1 MNLLDLFVKIAVKD
15 DASEK
20 IETLSGKFKNGLAAA
35 AKVGA
40 AAVGAAATG
49 IAVLTKNALNNYA
62 EYEQLVGG
70 VDTLFKDSS
79 AKVQE
84 YAANAYKT
92 AGLSAN
98 EYMDTVTSFSASLL
112 QSLGGDTKA
121 AADMANVAITDM
133 SDNANKMGTDMASI
147 QNAYQG
153 FAKQNYTMLDNLK
166 LGYGGT
172 KEEMERL
179 LENATKLSGVE
190 YNISSYAD
198 IVDAIHVIQGEMEIS
213 GRTAE
218 EAAAIYERTG
228 RQVSEQLGTT
238 AKEAS
243 TTIQGSVSSMKS
255 AWGNLLVGIADDN
268 ADFKTLTEQ
277 FVDSLVT
284 VGENI
289 IPRVKVILQGITNL
303 ISQASQSIIPL
314 VLQTLIEAA
323 PSLLSAGID
332 LVMALVNGISSNIS
346 SIAACIMDI
355 ISVLLKKLAEAL
367 PQLLVAGVNI
377 ILGLVQG
384 LIEGIPALI
393 DALPTI
399 ITALVNGILG
409 AIPQI
414 IQAGINLL
422 TALVGALPEIIQA
435 IINAIPLI
443 IDGIINAIVQ
453 SIPLI
458 IQAGIDLL
466 MALIEALPQIIT
478 AIVAAI
484 PQIVSGI
491 TDALIGN
498 IDKIIDAG
506 VQLFVA
512 LIENLPKII
521 IEIVK
526 AVPDIIAGIVKAFGD
541 LAWKIV
547 EIGGNLIKGI
557 WQGIKDAGAWLKE
570 KITGFFDGVV
580 GGIKDF
586 LGIHSPSKVFA
597 KIGGFMAEGLGDG
610 FDDQFKSV
618 KKDIENSMNFDAA
631 NASINVSGNV
641 QKQVG
646 GGISSATQAAQGNN
660 SRSIHLTVVAP
671 NGKELARFIAPYMGA
686 QLQLVRG

>member
-1 MNLLDLFVKIAVKD
+1 MNLLDLFVKISVQD
-15 DASEK
+15 EASENV
-20 IETLSGKFKNGLAAA
+20 ETLSGKFKNGLAAA

-79 AKVQE
+79 AKVQK

-112 QSLGGDTKA
+112 QSLGGDTEA

-172 KEEMERL
+172 KEEMQRL
-179 LENATKLSGVE
+179 IDDANALNAAQGKYTNYSIE
-190 YNISSYAD
+190 SYAD
-198 IVDAIHVIQGEMEIS
+198 IVSAIHDVQVEM
-213 GRTAE
+213 G
-218 EAAAIYERTG
+218 IY
-228 RQVSEQLGTT
+228 GTT

-243 TTIQGSVSSMKS
+243 TTIQGSVASMKS

-314 VLQTLIEAA
+314 VLQTLIEAV

-346 SIAACIMDI
+346 SIATCIMDI
-355 ISVLLKKLAEAL
+355 ISVLLEKLAEAL

-393 DALPTI
+393 DSLPTI

-547 EIGGNLIKGI
+547 EVGGNLIKGI

-570 KITGFFDGVV
+570 KIKGFFDGVV

-597 KIGGFMAEGLGDG
+597 GIGEFMAEGLGDG

-618 KKDIENSMNFDAA
+618 KKDIENSMNFDAGTITADA
-631 NASINVSGNV
+631 NISRHYTSGSYGAASTSWGGDTGRIVMLLEQYLPMLANMKVIMDSG
-641 QKQVG
+641 QVVG
-646 GGISSATQAAQGNN
+646 
-660 SRSIHLTVVAP
+660 LLAP
-671 NGKELARFIAPYMGA
+671 GMDEELAKINARRARA
-686 QLQLVRG
+686 V